1 VLKGFIGA
9 FIIVSFKQFVIRVA
23 LHFLK
28 GLILIKRHS
37 GPVFLFLFS
46 PVLLVW
52 RFLIRVFGVPLYR
65 LIFFV
70 RRQLSRFLL
79 PAKNKTV
86 YFISNK
92 YAIHAVI
99 IFVAVGT
106 SVLNFGATDVR
117 AETFGQDSML
127 YQIVAQDEFQLV
139 EIVEAQPNRIVQ
151 SSSYMWDTVV
161 DANAHVDFNYIGQE
175 WVTPVVGGDA
185 LSAPVIQEGS
195 EEINSDATPAN
206 KREETTTY
214 VVQEGDVL
222 GAIAERFNLSLSTIL
237 WANDLTF
244 RSVIQLGQELKIP
257 PIDGV
262 TYAVRSGDNLSSISR
277 SYGVDVETIL
287 AHNDLSSSQ
296 VLSIGQELMLPGGE
310 PPSSSGSYT
319 APVSSLF
326 SSPPSSSASS
336 RGSAYGSG
344 TWVWPHDWRV
354 ITQYYGW
361 GHTGLDVDGDY
372 STSSLASADGTVIF
386 SGWRNGYG
394 VTVEIDHGNGWMTR
408 YAHHAKNY
416 VSVGDVVYG
425 GEPIGQTGTTG
436 RSTGTH
442 LHFEIIKDGRFLN
455 PLDYIR

>member
-1 VLKGFIGA
+1 M
-9 FIIVSFKQFVIRVA
+9 
-23 LHFLK
+23 
-28 GLILIKRHS
+28 KRYS
-37 GPVFLFLFS
+37 GPVFRFLFS
-46 PVLLVW
+46 PVLTVW
-52 RFLIRVFGVPLYR
+52 RFFVRVFGVPLYR
-65 LIFFV
+65 FIFFV
-70 RRQLSRFLL
+70 RGQFSRFLL
-79 PAKNKTV
+79 PAKNKTL

-92 YAIHAVI
+92 YAVHIVI
-99 IFVAVGT
+99 IVIAVGA
-106 SVLNFGATDVR
+106 SVLNLGATEVR
-117 AETFGQDSML
+117 AETFGQNSTL
-127 YQIVAQDEFQLV
+127 YKMVAQNEFQIVEV
-139 EIVEAQPNRIVQ
+139 VEAQPNRIVQ
-151 SSSYMWDTVV
+151 ANSYMWDTVI
-161 DANAHVDFNYIGQE
+161 DANAHIDFNYIGQE

-185 LSAPVIQEGS
+185 LSAPMMQEGS
-195 EEINSDATPAN
+195 EEITPEQAPAT
-206 KREETTTY
+206 KREETEIY
-214 VVQEGDVL
+214 LVQEGDVL
-222 GAIAERFNLSLSTIL
+222 GAIAERYDLSLSTIL

-262 TYAVRSGDNLSSISR
+262 TYTVRSGDNLSSIAR
-277 SYGVDVETIL
+277 SYSVDVDTIL
-287 AHNDLSSSQ
+287 AHNDLSASQ
-296 VLSIGQELMLPGGE
+296 VLSIGQNLILPGGE

-326 SSPPSSSASS
+326 SSPPSSEASS

-416 VSVGDVVYG
+416 VNVGEVVYAG
-425 GEPIGQTGTTG
+425 QPIGQTGTTG

-442 LHFEIIKDGRFLN
+442 LHFEIIKNGRFLN